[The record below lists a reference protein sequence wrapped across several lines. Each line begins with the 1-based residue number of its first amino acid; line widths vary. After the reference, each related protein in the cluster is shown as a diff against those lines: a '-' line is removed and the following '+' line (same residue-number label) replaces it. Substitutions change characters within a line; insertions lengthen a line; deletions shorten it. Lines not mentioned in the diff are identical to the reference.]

1 VVRGEAPG
9 KTLAAYDRERCFG
22 ADENLMNSSRSTR
35 FMSPADGVERLFR
48 DAVLHLAGRADF
60 ARPMVNSGRLSVP
73 CVYPLDAPDD
83 ARLPGAS
90 RPGAVAPDAPLG
102 DGWLLDALAG
112 GFTLLALGQGAS
124 EVEGVR
130 GLVPDVTDILRRRY
144 LGGAEQA
151 LYLIRPDQVVAARW
165 VTSTP
170 QEIAAALAAAR
181 EGRR

>member
-1 VVRGEAPG
+1 APET
-9 KTLAAYDRERCFG
+9 TLAAYDRERCFG

-35 FMSPADGVERLFR
+35 FMSPAEGVERLFR

-83 ARLPGAS
+83 ARLPDAS

-112 GFTLLALGQGAS
+112 GFTVLAFGQEAP
-124 EVEGVR
+124 GVPGTR
-130 GLVPDVTDILRRRY
+130 PLSPALTDMLRKRY
-144 LGGAEQA
+144 MGGAEQA

-170 QEIAAALAAAR
+170 
-181 EGRR
+181 